1 MFETLFTARFSK
13 TLGIGVIAGATLAVA
28 SVSSNAADQI
38 QPPPYLTAGMSV
50 VSVSVVWDE
59 AAIRKALPPGIEP
72 AKGMTGGINITSIER
87 AYMFGP
93 YSVAY
98 FYVDV
103 EGFDSP
109 EGIKGRWML
118 AGVFGPQTEPSAAL
132 KAYYGWPVR
141 PGASRSEPS
150 ADAKR
155 AIGTVNGQDFVTVE
169 YRSVSGSC
177 KPVAVLLNYISL
189 SPETKR
195 VSVLKA
201 PVVGDTCKAELVSA
215 KVNAPSGDP
224 FSDYS
229 ISKVVGVAEV
239 KNGSSALGILQPIE
253 K

>member
-1 MFETLFTARFSK
+1 MTRCIYEGS
-13 TLGIGVIAGATLAVA
+13 
-28 SVSSNAADQI
+28 
-38 QPPPYLTAGMSV
+38 
-50 VSVSVVWDE
+50 
-59 AAIRKALPPGIEP
+59 RK
-72 AKGMTGGINITSIER
+72 TGGINITSIER

-118 AGVFGPQTEPSAAL
+118 AGVFGPQSEPSAAY

-150 ADAKR
+150 ADVKR
-155 AIGTVNGQDFVTVE
+155 AVGTVNGQDFVTVE

-189 SPETKR
+189 SPER
-195 VSVLKA
+195 N
-201 PVVGDTCKAELVSA
+201 ELASSRLQLLATSA
-215 KVNAPSGDP
+215 KRNWCRLRSTLNQGMIRSLNIRSRKSLGRANSRMVLLLSAS
-224 FSDYS
+224 YS
-229 ISKVVGVAEV
+229 PPK
-239 KNGSSALGILQPIE
+239 SSAGS
-253 K
+253 

>member
-1 MFETLFTARFSK
+1 MFETLFTARFYKS
-13 TLGIGVIAGATLAVA
+13 LGIGVIAGAALAVA
-28 SVSSNAADQI
+28 SVSSKAADQI

-59 AAIRKALPPGIEP
+59 AAIRKALPPGIKP

-87 AYMFGP
+87 VYPFGP

-118 AGVFGPQTEPSAAL
+118 AGVFGPQIEPSAAL

-141 PGASRSEPS
+141 PGASRVETS

-155 AIGTVNGQDFVTVE
+155 AIVTVE
-169 YRSVSGSC
+169 YKSVPGSC
-177 KPVAVLLNYISL
+177 KPAAFLLNYISL
-189 SPETKR
+189 SPETKQVGVLR
-195 VSVLKA
+195 VPA
-201 PVVGDTCKAELVSA
+201 VGDICKADLVSA
-215 KVNAPSGDP
+215 KVDAPPGDL

-229 ISKVVGVAEV
+229 ISKVVGVSEA
-239 KNGSSALGILQPIE
+239 KKASSALGMLQPAKE
-253 K
+253 

>member
-1 MFETLFTARFSK
+1 MLEAPSTVRLSRS
-13 TLGIGVIAGATLAVA
+13 LGLIVGAASAIA
-28 SVSSNAADQI
+28 SVSSKAADQI

-50 VSVSVVWDE
+50 VSVNVVWNE
-59 AAIRKALPPGIEP
+59 AGIRKALPPGIEP

-141 PGASRSEPS
+141 PGASRVETS

-169 YRSVSGSC
+169 YKSVPGVC
-177 KPVAVLLNYISL
+177 KPAAFLLNYISL
-189 SPETKR
+189 SPETKQVGVLR
-195 VSVLKA
+195 VPA
-201 PVVGDTCKAELVSA
+201 VGDMCKADLVSA
-215 KVNAPSGDP
+215 KVDAPSGDP

-229 ISKVVGVAEV
+229 ISKVVGVSEA
-239 KNGSSALGILQPIE
+239 KNASSALGMLQPAKE
-253 K
+253 